1 MSSKILKTL
10 PGDVIAI
17 WLIAIVAL
25 CAGLVLNQLRDVRLP
40 LVYESKEQRMMAQ
53 VRDVAAT
60 TPQPRPESRSVAEY
74 VSLDEFKQLVT
85 DKSAI
90 ILDARP
96 EIFHRLGHVPGALS
110 FPREDFQA
118 AFGANQM
125 GLKSRNTLIAVYCS
139 SSSCEDSELVKKGL
153 VDLGFSKVAVFKG
166 GWAEWTEAGLQQ
178 EQIQ

>member
-1 MSSKILKTL
+1 MNSKILKTL
-10 PGDVIAI
+10 SGDMIAI
-17 WLIAIVAL
+17 WLVAMVAL
-25 CAGLVLNQLRDVRLP
+25 CLGLVLNQLRDVRLP

-53 VRDVAAT
+53 VREVSTAA
-60 TPQPRPESRSVAEY
+60 PQVRTQSPNIADF
-74 VSLDEFKQLVT
+74 VSLDEFKQLVS

-96 EIFHRLGHVPGALS
+96 EIFHRLGHVPGAIS
-110 FPREDFQA
+110 FPREDFQS
-118 AFGANQM
+118 AFEAN
-125 GLKSRNTLIAVYCS
+125 KSTLNSRDALIAVYCS

-178 EQIQ
+178 EQVQ